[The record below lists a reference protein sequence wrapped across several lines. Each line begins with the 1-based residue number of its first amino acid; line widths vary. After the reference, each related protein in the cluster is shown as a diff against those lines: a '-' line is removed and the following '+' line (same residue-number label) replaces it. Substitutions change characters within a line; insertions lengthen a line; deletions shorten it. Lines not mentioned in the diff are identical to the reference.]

1 MSEATAP
8 EVEVQEQRPVAA
20 TPTTQ
25 RLMSI
30 DALRGFD
37 MFWIVGAD
45 SLVYALHHLSE
56 NRATSFLAYQLD
68 HAEWEGF
75 HFYDLIFPLFVFIS
89 GVSIVFSL
97 TRIIQ
102 QHGRAQAIMRVMRR
116 SVLLFILALVY
127 SGGASNSWP
136 DIRLLGVLNRIALCY
151 LFGGTIFC
159 LVPWRGMIA
168 IAVSLLLGYWALMAW
183 VPIRD
188 IRLAKYPDKDHV
200 LAANDIERMY
210 AERGTRDAAAI
221 FYSTTNWV
229 TGKYDKGYNL
239 ANHLDFQYLPG
250 RRWDFYWDPEGCLST
265 MPAICTCLLGIF
277 AGLLL
282 RNGNVCDER
291 KVIYLISFGAAGVL
305 LGFLWGTEFPVVKK
319 IWTSSYV
326 LIAGG
331 YSAILLGAFYY
342 VVDIL
347 KFQKWCQPFVWM
359 GMNSITIYMT
369 KNFLGGSFSRL
380 ASRLVGGDV
389 ETYINKYIAT
399 GLGEVVLSITSL
411 LLAFWF
417 MHFLYRRK
425 IFLRL

>member
-8 EVEVQEQRPVAA
+8 EIAVQEQKAA
-20 TPTTQ
+20 GAAPPTQ
-25 RLMSI
+25 RLMSV

-37 MFWIVGAD
+37 MFWIIGAD
-45 SLVYALHHLSE
+45 SLVYALHRVSQ
-56 NRATSFLAYQLD
+56 NPATSFLAYELD

-89 GVSIVFSL
+89 GVSVVFSL
-97 TRIIQ
+97 SRIIRD
-102 QHGRAQAIMRVMRR
+102 HGRHEALKRVIRR
-116 SVLLFILALVY
+116 SVLLFILALIY
-127 SGGASNSWP
+127 SGGVSNEWP
-136 DIRLLGVLNRIALCY
+136 NIRLLGVLNRIALCY

-159 LVPWRGMIA
+159 LLPLRGMIG

-188 IRLAKYPDKDHV
+188 IRLAKYPEPDHV
-200 LAANDIERMY
+200 LASNDIERLS
-210 AERGTRDAAAI
+210 AGRSTNDAAAI
-221 FYSTTNWV
+221 YYGTTNWV

-250 RRWDFYWDPEGCLST
+250 RRWDYYWDPEGLLST
-265 MPAICTCLLGIF
+265 LPAIVTCLLGIF

-282 RNGNVCDER
+282 RNGNVCEER
-291 KVIYLISFGAAGVL
+291 KVIYLVSAGVAGVL

-326 LIAGG
+326 LVAGG
-331 YSAILLGAFYY
+331 YGAILLGAFYY

-347 KFQKWCQPFVWM
+347 KYQKWCQPFVWM
-359 GMNSITIYMT
+359 GMNSIAIYMT
-369 KNFLGGSFSRL
+369 KNFLGGSFGRL

-389 ETYINKYIAT
+389 KSFLDHQIS
-399 GLGEVVLSITSL
+399 GLGEMMLSITGL
-411 LLAFWF
+411 VLAFWF
-417 MHFLYRRK
+417 VYFLYRRK